1 MKLTR
6 KRWTGED
13 VRSLLERFNLNQHD
27 FQRLTNIQQARVSD
41 WITGKTQISIV
52 SNFALDRIEELLKKQ
67 HKR

>member
-1 MKLTR
+1 LKLPQ
-6 KRWTGED
+6 KQWTGED

-41 WITGKTQISIV
+41 WIRGKTKISIV
-52 SNFALDRIEELLKKQ
+52 SSFALDRIEELLKKQ